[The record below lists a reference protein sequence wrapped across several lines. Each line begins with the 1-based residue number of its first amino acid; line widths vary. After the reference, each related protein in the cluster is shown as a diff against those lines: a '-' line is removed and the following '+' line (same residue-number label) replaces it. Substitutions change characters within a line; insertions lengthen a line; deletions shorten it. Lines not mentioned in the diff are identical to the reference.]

1 MKAVC
6 LVVGFLVGAWL
17 PTQAQSTFALRNKV
31 SSSGVDAPILDSRG
45 GLLWGSDWRI
55 ELYGGPA
62 PDSLTPTTTLNHNRE
77 IISLRAPGYF
87 ASFED
92 LAVVGVGTGAMAWLH
107 VRTWS
112 VDVGATY
119 EETVA
124 RNMGGYGESS
134 LLYLQGSDPFALQL
148 PAPLV
153 GLQSF
158 SVRPIVPEP
167 STFVLLGFGGLGL
180 CWRLRHRPPVA

>member
-6 LVVGFLVGAWL
+6 LVAGLLLGAWL

-92 LAVVGVGTGAMAWLH
+92 LAVVGVGTGAMAWLQ

-180 CWRLRHRPPVA
+180 GWWLRRGKLP